1 MFLGLLIQF
10 SACFWGLFCKNAGV
24 LLGSVL
30 IINYFYRLK
39 LLKSSLNL
47 SSSQG
52 NSNRFSLTQLFG
64 KEHPGRVR
72 GFGLGV
78 TQTQIFGRR
87 TSNVGSSSSSQN
99 DQSAREAELRGRISN
114 MEDIVQRLL
123 SILPEEAAAAV
134 LNPRVISIS

>member
-1 MFLGLLIQF
+1 
-10 SACFWGLFCKNAGV
+10 
-24 LLGSVL
+24 
-30 IINYFYRLK
+30 
-39 LLKSSLNL
+39 
-47 SSSQG
+47 
-52 NSNRFSLTQLFG
+52 LTQLFG